1 MLIKT
6 FFIAITFLT
15 DSPLPSFEVSR
26 VMEQPRYKNTCK
38 VAAAQ
43 ERAEI

>member
-6 FFIAITFLT
+6 FFTAITFVT
-15 DSPLPSFEVSR
+15 DCPLPSFEVSR
-26 VMEQPRYKNTCK
+26 VMEQSQYKNTCK

-43 ERAEI
+43 EKA

>member
-15 DSPLPSFEVSR
+15 DSLLPSFEVSR
-26 VMEQPRYKNTCK
+26 VMEQSHYKNTCK

-43 ERAEI
+43 EKA